1 MRHEQQQQHRRHIE
15 GEPEVTQ
22 GIPDDVVDQD
32 PLVCHVGTER
42 PGTLSTRRT
51 TETGTMVT
59 TETMVD
65 DPDVEEHHQEHLL
78 QGVQRQFSEGRE
90 EVDHRQQ
97 RI

>member
-1 MRHEQQQQHRRHIE
+1 M
-15 GEPEVTQ
+15 TQ
-22 GIPDDVVDQD
+22 GIRDDVVDQD

-65 DPDVEEHHQEHLL
+65 DLDVEEHHQGHQ
-78 QGVQRQFSEGRE
+78 QGAQHRSNEGRD
-90 EVDHRQQ
+90 EVDHRRQ

>member
-1 MRHEQQQQHRRHIE
+1 MRHEHKQQEHRRRIE

-22 GIPDDVVDQD
+22 GIRDDVVDQD
-32 PLVCHVGTER
+32 PLVCLVGTER
-42 PGTLSTRRT
+42 PGTSSTRRT
-51 TETGTMVT
+51 TGTMVT

-65 DPDVEEHHQEHLL
+65 DLDVGEHHQEHLL

-97 RI
+97 RT

>member
-42 PGTLSTRRT
+42 PGTSSTRRT
-51 TETGTMVT
+51 TGTMVT

-65 DPDVEEHHQEHLL
+65 DLGVEGHHQGHQ
-78 QGVQRQFSEGRE
+78 QGVQHRSNEGRD

-97 RI
+97 RT